1 MEIQDMF
8 VLNRGGLPYFS
19 KCYGGS
25 TCQLH
30 PDHALQTGFL
40 AAIYSF
46 SGEFGQKTLEI
57 VKFEE
62 LKLIFKLIKE
72 IDSIVVFVVL
82 ASDDLV
88 EVEEKM
94 DAAASI
100 FLEKYGSKA
109 NASRIIRVEDYAG
122 FGDDLEKILHKKPGM
137 DIQLRKKPSIW
148 QRIKGKWF

>member
-8 VLNRGGLPYFS
+8 VINRGGLPYFS

-25 TCQLH
+25 TCHLN

-62 LKLIFKLIKE
+62 LMLIFKLIKD
-72 IDSIVVFVVL
+72 IDSILVFVVL
-82 ASDDLV
+82 ASDDIP
-88 EVEEKM
+88 EVEGKM
-94 DAAASI
+94 EAVASI

-109 NASRIIRVEDYAG
+109 TTSRIIRVDDFAG
-122 FGDDLEKILHKKPGM
+122 FGDDLERILDKKPGM
-137 DIQLRKKPSIW
+137 DIQLRKKPSLW
-148 QRIKGKWF
+148 QRIKGKWL